1 MVIFWWFFFFAGYGW
16 LFFGGIFFNHDPP
29 WDDVSRCLVGAE
41 RLEGKIL
48 CCQALWRVSGVQ
60 KSSDFTCFSG
70 RLMWLA
76 RAY

>member
-1 MVIFWWFFFFAGYGW
+1 MVGYFLVVFFSIMT
-16 LFFGGIFFNHDPP
+16 LHP
-29 WDDVSRCLVGAE
+29 WDDVSRYLMGAE

-60 KSSDFTCFSG
+60 KSSDFTYFSG
-70 RLMWLA
+70 RLMCLV